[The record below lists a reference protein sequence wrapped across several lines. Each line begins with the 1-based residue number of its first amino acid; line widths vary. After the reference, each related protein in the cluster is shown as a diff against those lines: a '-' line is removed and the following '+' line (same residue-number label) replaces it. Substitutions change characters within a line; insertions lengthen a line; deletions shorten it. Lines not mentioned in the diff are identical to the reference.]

1 MICVTYGKR
10 SRSFKWASD
19 FLLLSILF
27 LERCYTLIKILS
39 ILFTN
44 IIWQL
49 FSIRFK
55 WMSDWLSF
63 PRNFQSL
70 TCFFCISRFTK
81 KKNSF
86 AVIFYNIFREVIFK
100 TFPNE
105 CSQNDQFWNCW
116 RSLLCFASVMK
127 LKGYYVWFI

>member
-1 MICVTYGKR
+1 MICITYGKR
-10 SRSFKWASD
+10 SISFKWASD

-27 LERCYTLIKILS
+27 LQRCYTLLKIVS

-49 FSIRFK
+49 FSIPFK
-55 WMSDWLSF
+55 SMSGWLSF

-70 TCFFCISRFTK
+70 ACFFCISRFTK
-81 KKNSF
+81 KQNSF
-86 AVIFYNIFREVIFK
+86 AIIFYNIFREVIFQ
-100 TFPNE
+100 NISQ
-105 CSQNDQFWNCW
+105 CSRNDQFWNCW

-127 LKGYYVWFI
+127 LKGLY